1 MFVRRFR
8 RQRSGKEH
16 AYWGLVESYRTERG
30 PRQRVVAYLG
40 KDDEAGGVGLK
51 VALDGSSGWWQPALE
66 GFEAPKPRWVEV
78 DWTRIHLERCKE
90 FGGAWLG
97 LEVARR
103 LGLPELLDELVERG
117 REEVPWSSM
126 ALVLVLARLLDPS
139 SELRLAETVY
149 ERTAMS
155 DLLGIP
161 ADKVNDDRL
170 YRALDA
176 VLPHKSSVEKRLS
189 DRMGRLFG
197 IEYDLLLYDITST
210 YFEGSADRN
219 PQAKRGYSRDHRSDC
234 KQVCIGLV
242 VSRSGLPL
250 GYEVFDGNR
259 QDGTTL
265 IGMVERIEAMYGR
278 ADRIW
283 VMDRGMVSEA
293 NLEFLRE
300 SGRRYIVGT
309 PKSQL
314 RRHERHLLDED
325 WATVHAGLQVRSIPA
340 DHADETFILCRSAQ
354 RREKELAIS
363 ARFEER
369 VEEGMAAIARECE
382 RRRLS
387 AAAVGEKV
395 GRLMATNTRAA
406 RLFEYRVVTHAD
418 DGARLEWRRADE
430 RRDWVGLSAG
440 CYMLRTNVSDWTSEE
455 LWRAYIQLTQAED
468 AFRIH
473 KTDLKIRPIW
483 HQRSDRVQAHILVC
497 FLAFVLWKALGQMA
511 HAAGLGDEPRQ
522 ILDELKSIRMADVVA
537 HTHDGHEIRKR
548 CIVEPTQHQAILLS
562 KLRLNLPSHLPATQ
576 M

>member
-8 RQRSGKEH
+8 RRRAGKEH

-30 PRQRVVAYLG
+30 PRQRLVTYLG
-40 KDDEAGGVGLK
+40 KDDEAGGLGVK

-66 GFEAPKPRWVEV
+66 CFEGAKPRWVEV
-78 DWTRIHLERCKE
+78 DWSSIHLERSKD

-117 REEVPWSSM
+117 REDVPWSSM

-149 ERTAMS
+149 DRTAMS

-176 VLPHKSSVEKRLS
+176 VLPHKAALEKRLS
-189 DRMGRLFG
+189 DRMGSLFG
-197 IEYDLLLYDITST
+197 VAYDLLLYDITST
-210 YFEGSADRN
+210 YFEGAADRN
-219 PQAKRGYSRDHRSDC
+219 PQAKRGYSRDHRPDC

-242 VSRSGLPL
+242 VSRCGLPL

-265 IGMVERIEAMYGR
+265 AEMVRRIEGMYGR

-283 VMDRGMVSEA
+283 VMDRGMVSEE
-293 NLEFLRE
+293 NLEFRRE

-314 RRHERHLLDED
+314 RRYEQQLLAGD
-325 WATVHAGLQVRSIPA
+325 WATVHPGLEVRSCPA
-340 DHADETFILCRSAQ
+340 DHPEETFILCRSAQ
-354 RREKELAIS
+354 RREKELAMS
-363 ARFEER
+363 ALFEER
-369 VEEGMAAIARECE
+369 IEEGMTAIARECQ
-382 RRRLS
+382 RRTLT

-395 GRLMATNTRAA
+395 GRLLAHNTRAA
-406 RLFEYRVVTHAD
+406 RLFEYRVVTD
-418 DGARLEWRRADE
+418 DSNAARLEWRKNDE
-430 RRDWVGLSAG
+430 RRDLVRLSG
-440 CYMLRTNVSDWTSEE
+440 RT
-455 LWRAYIQLTQAED
+455 
-468 AFRIH
+468 
-473 KTDLKIRPIW
+473 
-483 HQRSDRVQAHILVC
+483 
-497 FLAFVLWKALGQMA
+497 
-511 HAAGLGDEPRQ
+511 
-522 ILDELKSIRMADVVA
+522 
-537 HTHDGHEIRKR
+537 
-548 CIVEPTQHQAILLS
+548 
-562 KLRLNLPSHLPATQ
+562 
-576 M
+576 